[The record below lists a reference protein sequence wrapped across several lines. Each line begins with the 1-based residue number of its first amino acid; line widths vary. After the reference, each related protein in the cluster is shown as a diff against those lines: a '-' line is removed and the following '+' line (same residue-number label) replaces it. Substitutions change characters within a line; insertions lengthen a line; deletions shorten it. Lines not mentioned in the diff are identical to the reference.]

1 MSKVR
6 RTIKSSA
13 KLGTVKRS
21 RIRAAAKEIKQ
32 EREASSGRYV
42 VRG

>member
-1 MSKVR
+1 MSKAR

-13 KLGTVKRS
+13 KSGTVKRS
-21 RIRAAAKEIKQ
+21 QVRAAAKELRR

-42 VRG
+42 VKR